1 MAKQWKYKEDK
12 FLISMRKAGKSYK
25 DIAQPLG
32 RTPASCH
39 QRAFKLGICKPQRKA
54 PPERQLEMD
63 FRESPKD
70 QELPTYVDEA
80 TQVPADYVFNNQP
93 KPKPTWWKQMMW
105 WRN

>member
-39 QRAFKLGICKPQRKA
+39 QRAYKLGICKPHRKA

-63 FRESPKD
+63 FRESPKT
-70 QELPTYVDEA
+70 QQPLTYVPTY
-80 TQVPADYVFNNQP
+80 
-93 KPKPTWWKQMMW
+93 KPKPAWWSAMIW
-105 WRN
+105 WRK